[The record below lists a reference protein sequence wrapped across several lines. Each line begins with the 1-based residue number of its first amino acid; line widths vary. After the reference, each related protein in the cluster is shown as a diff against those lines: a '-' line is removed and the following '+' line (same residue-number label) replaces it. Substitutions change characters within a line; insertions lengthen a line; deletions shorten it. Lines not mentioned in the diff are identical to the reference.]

1 METKV
6 PYKKPRIL
14 PPVWL
19 TISIAA
25 IFALD
30 HWLPIAQITPRLTHL
45 SAWLLLVPG
54 LLCVVMPGLS
64 FFRAKTGI
72 VPFSDST
79 TLIKTGLYRVSRN
92 PIYLGMVLILAG
104 LAWKLGTLAAW
115 IPVVLFALIIHR
127 EFVLKEEAFLLN
139 IYGDQ
144 YREYMRRV
152 RRWI

>member
-1 METKV
+1 MEAKV
-6 PYKKPRIL
+6 PYQKPRIL

-25 IFALD
+25 ILALD
-30 HWLPIAQITPRLTHL
+30 HWLPIVQLTPRLTHV
-45 SAWLLLVPG
+45 SAWLLLLPG
-54 LLCVVMPGLS
+54 FAVVLIPSMS

-72 VPFSDST
+72 IPFSDST
-79 TLIKTGLYRVSRN
+79 TLIQTGLYRISRN
-92 PIYLGMVLILAG
+92 PIYLGMVLIQAG
-104 LAWKLGTLAAW
+104 LAWKLGTLGAW